1 MMHCVNQIQ
10 EAGEQMS
17 TDISTVEEVAFGA
30 ARTAAEVA
38 ADPIA
43 SARKQVKGLKR
54 KGAPTARKVNR
65 QLTEQINA
73 ATEPAKDAVKEF
85 AKTAQKVAAD
95 LMPERIALR
104 GLHLV
109 KVQAK
114 RQDQVGDVA
123 KRALKIFNGSF
134 KTIAQVANRLEKAS
148 ELQLRTA
155 APRKATSTRRSARRT
170 SARRSVAA

>member
-1 MMHCVNQIQ
+1 
-10 EAGEQMS
+10 MS

-65 QLTEQINA
+65 QLSEQISA
-73 ATEPAKDAVKEF
+73 ATEPARDAVKEF
-85 AKTAQKVAAD
+85 AKTAQKVAED

-114 RQDQVGDVA
+114 RKDQVGVVA
-123 KRALKIFNGSF
+123 KRALKIINGSF
-134 KTIAQVANRLEKAS
+134 KAIARVANRLEKAS
-148 ELQLRTA
+148 EAQIPAA
-155 APRKATSTRRSARRT
+155 APRKVTSTRRSARRAT
-170 SARRSVAA
+170 ARRSVAA

>member
-1 MMHCVNQIQ
+1 MMQRVNQEIK
-10 EAGEQMS
+10 EAKEFMS
-17 TDISTVEEVAFGA
+17 TDISTVEQVAFGA

-65 QLTEQINA
+65 QLSEQINA

-104 GLHLV
+104 GLRLV
-109 KVQAK
+109 KIQAK

-123 KRALKIFNGSF
+123 KRALIIFNGSF
-134 KTIAQVANRLEKAS
+134 KTIAHVANRLEKAS
-148 ELQLRTA
+148 ELQVRTA
-155 APRKATSTRRSARRT
+155 APRKAASTRRSRRAT
-170 SARRSVAA
+170 ARRSVAA

>member
-1 MMHCVNQIQ
+1 
-10 EAGEQMS
+10 MS

-38 ADPIA
+38 SDPIA

-65 QLTEQINA
+65 QLSEQINS
-73 ATEPAKDAVKEF
+73 ATAPAKEAVKEF
-85 AKTAQKVAAD
+85 AARAEKVASD
-95 LMPERIALR
+95 LLPERIALR

-134 KTIAQVANRLEKAS
+134 KTIARVANRLEKAS
-148 ELQLRTA
+148 ELQARPVAVPRTA
-155 APRKATSTRRSARRT
+155 GTTRRSTRRT
-170 SARRSVAA
+170 SARRSAAA